1 MNNKTE
7 RRLNQIQVMLE
18 LQNKLNCIIN
28 PEWMT
33 AEYPWLRAAWI
44 ECAELMDYVGFKWWK
59 KQTPNLP
66 QAHNE
71 ASDILHFILSNL
83 LVEENYFDNLDL
95 AEKILYQM
103 SDEVVEVTKEVFDGS
118 DTLEYIE
125 ALASALLEEYPD
137 YVTLFVIVCEKLE
150 LSFDDLYKM
159 YISKNVLNIFRQNNG
174 YKEGTYTKQWPSL
187 LYPDGTV
194 EDNVYLEGFL
204 TESTTQTMFEEQPEN
219 VFDYLY
225 DRLDV
230 NYPG

>member
-1 MNNKTE
+1 MSDQKK
-7 RRLNQIQVMLE
+7 LNQIQVMLE
-18 LQNKLNCIIN
+18 LQDELNCLIN
-28 PEWMT
+28 PNWIE
-33 AEYPWLRAAWI
+33 ADYPWLRAAWI

-59 KQTPNLP
+59 KQVPNLP

-71 ASDILHFILSNL
+71 ASDIFHFLLSNL
-83 LVEENYFDNLDL
+83 LVEEFHSDNLNL
-95 AEKILYQM
+95 PEKIVYDM
-103 SDEVVEVTKEVFDGS
+103 SDECINETKEIFEGA

-125 ALASALLEEYPD
+125 ALASACLEEYPD
-137 YVTLFVIVCEKLE
+137 YVTLFAIVCEKLE

-174 YKEGTYTKQWPSL
+174 YKEGTYIKQWPSQL
-187 LYPDGTV
+187 FPDNTV

-204 TESTTQTMFEEQPEN
+204 SEYETQNMFDTQPEK

-225 DRLDV
+225 DKLTA

>member
-1 MNNKTE
+1 MSDQKK
-7 RRLNQIQVMLE
+7 LNQIQVMLE
-18 LQNKLNCIIN
+18 LQDELNCLIN
-28 PEWMT
+28 PEWIT
-33 AEYPWLRAAWI
+33 QDYPWLRAAWI

-71 ASDILHFILSNL
+71 ASDILHFLLSNL
-83 LVEENYFDNLDL
+83 LVEKHSLEDLDL
-95 AEKILYQM
+95 AEKILYDM
-103 SDEVVEVTKEVFDGS
+103 SDEAVETTKEIFEGS

-125 ALASALLEEYPD
+125 ALASSCLDEYPD
-137 YVTLFVIVCEKLE
+137 YFTLFAIVCEKLE

-174 YKEGTYTKQWPSL
+174 YKEGTYIKQWPSV
-187 LYPDGTV
+187 LYPNDTV

-204 TESTTQTMFEEQPEN
+204 NESATQDMFENQPEK

-225 DRLDV
+225 DRLDA